1 MDISATMQLY
11 QKEKGRALSTNI
23 MGFLEY
29 IAKWKDQNKKS
40 IVCYFYYLCNKIRL
54 HII

>member
-1 MDISATMQLY
+1 MGIDATKQLY

-29 IAKWKDQNKKS
+29 IAKWKNQNKKEYS
-40 IVCYFYYLCNKIRL
+40 MLLLLLV
-54 HII
+54 